1 MNNWYVILLAV
12 VVILAITVL
21 LYFALF
27 DDEVSPVQRIRHTR
41 GDYIN
46 DQTAVIVHS
55 IKEIKDSA
63 KAYQL
68 FAEYI
73 FTNHKQFLS
82 FVEIGIRSIH
92 DAYFSSRHDEL
103 RDDISRVNAMK
114 VELKDQVQTQQE
126 CLDSIDPAYYI
137 ETAAWI
143 NIANNTRFDINKS
156 MRRIAEVCLTYD
168 ENYTSRFPD
177 DYSQLFKGMVDDI
190 CEICDESKQ
199 LIESADEAGMRS
211 LRKRINVV
219 MSKAYDDTSRLYAL
233 IHDGRNNIESD
244 RKFELRYAL
253 NVIQESYC
261 IIYSLRR
268 LLLCDLCIT
277 ASRKHQY

>member
-1 MNNWYVILLAV
+1 MNIWFVILLSSIAV
-12 VVILAITVL
+12 IAVAVL

-27 DDEVSPVQRIRHTR
+27 DDVDLSVRKVKHRR
-41 GDYIN
+41 GEYIN

-55 IKEIKDSA
+55 IKETLDSA

-82 FVEIGIRSIH
+82 FIFARINSIS
-92 DAYFSSRHDEL
+92 DAYLSNDHTTL
-103 RDDISRVNAMK
+103 RADISKLLAMK
-114 VELKDQVQTQQE
+114 VELKDQIISQQE

-156 MRRIAEVCLTYD
+156 LRRIAEVCILYDEKYNEPFPQDYADQLTSMVDYICSICEKTIELINSGDVDEMRALRKDINLMMKRTYD
-168 ENYTSRFPD
+168 N
-177 DYSQLFKGMVDDI
+177 
-190 CEICDESKQ
+190 
-199 LIESADEAGMRS
+199 
-211 LRKRINVV
+211 
-219 MSKAYDDTSRLYAL
+219 TSRLYNL
-233 IHDGRNNIESD
+233 LHDGRNDLDNE
-244 RKFELRYAL
+244 RKMALRYVL
-253 NVIQESYC
+253 NAIQECYC

-268 LLLCDLCIT
+268 FVLCNLCIT
-277 ASRKHQY
+277 TSLKHLH